1 MNEAM
6 LAEIRSQPAMLEQS
20 LIDLRGQ
27 VQKIGVGKPF
37 RRVLL
42 TGSGDSVIAALA
54 LETLFRANLD
64 AEIRV
69 VSSLQASRYEALDT
83 ETLVVAISVSGGVA
97 RTIEAVLRA
106 RDAGAQTVAVVARDG
121 SQLGEAAHEQLRM
134 ASPMTRTTPHSRD
147 YTATLLALAVLLE
160 RLTPRTF
167 TELERWPELTDN
179 TLDRAFVEMPSW
191 ADESPQTIFLGAG
204 PDAATAR
211 YAALKF
217 WEGGSMRAIWDDLE
231 EFAHGSQLMTAPGH
245 TVVML
250 ATGPGAGRAL
260 EFRPGMQAL
269 GLRVRLVTDR
279 STIVGPDSF
288 QTPDLGGTAWS
299 PLVMCLPVQVFT
311 YLTVQRRGID
321 LSLAMGGAEY
331 GERFQ
336 EMHVEWTK
344 RSALDPDGTL
354 Y

>member
-1 MNEAM
+1 MNEDM
-6 LAEIRSQPAMLEQS
+6 LAEIHSQPAMLAQS

-27 VQKIGVGKPF
+27 VQEMGIPRPF
-37 RRVLL
+37 RKVLL

-54 LETLFRANLD
+54 LETLYRANLD

-69 VSSLQASRYEALDT
+69 VSSLQASRYEALDAG
-83 ETLVVAISVSGGVA
+83 TLVIATSVSGGVA
-97 RTIEAVLRA
+97 RTIEAVMRA

-121 SQLGEAAHEQLRM
+121 STLGDVAHEQLRM

-147 YTATLLALAVLLE
+147 YTATLLALAVVLE
-160 RLTPRTF
+160 RLTQRRF
-167 TELERWPELTDN
+167 TELERWSEITNDI
-179 TLDRAFVEMPSW
+179 LDRAFVELPSW

-231 EFAHGSQLMTAPGH
+231 EFAHGSQLMAAPGQS
-245 TVVML
+245 VVML

-260 EFRPGMQAL
+260 EFRPGMLAL

-288 QTPDLGGTAWS
+288 QVPDLVGTPWS
-299 PLVMCLPVQVFT
+299 PLVMCLPVQVLT

-321 LSLAMGGAEY
+321 LSHAMGGAAY
-331 GERFQ
+331 GARFD

-344 RSALDPDGTL
+344 RSALDPDGVL